1 MRRSPILAL
10 VVVLLSLLVT
20 ACDDDNDDGT
30 AEPGNETADTVTLV
44 THDSF
49 LVSDSVL
56 DEFTRDTG
64 IDVEVVPAGD
74 AGQAL
79 SQVILT
85 KDDPI
90 GDAFFGVDTTFLSRA
105 LDEEIFAAYESPA
118 LADVPGELR
127 VDPHVTPIDFGD
139 VCINYDRAAF
149 TDTPPPTTFDD
160 LTDPAYGGQLV
171 VENPASSSP
180 GLAFVLATIAEYG
193 EDGWLDY
200 WEELRANDVLVVDGW
215 EQAYNEEF
223 SGGPNAGPR
232 PLVVSYASSPP
243 ASVDPDADPL
253 PDEAPIGTVLGS
265 CFRQVEYVGVLEGAE
280 HPDAARQLIDFM
292 LSPTFQ
298 GDVPLSM
305 YVFPAREGVE
315 LPEVFE
321 RYAEI
326 PDDPYTLAPDEITP
340 DNREE
345 WVQQWT
351 DVVAR

>member
-20 ACDDDNDDGT
+20 ACDDDNDGT
-30 AEPGNETADTVTLV
+30 AEPGHETADTVTLV

-56 DEFTRDTG
+56 DEFTHDTG
-64 IDVEVVPAGD
+64 IEVEVVPAGD

-105 LDEEIFAAYESPA
+105 IDEEIFAAYESPA

-149 TDTPPPTTFDD
+149 TDTPPPTTLDD

-243 ASVDPDADPL
+243 ASVDPDADPF

-280 HPDAARQLIDFM
+280 HPDAARQLVDFM

>member
-1 MRRSPILAL
+1 MRRILI
-10 VVVLLSLLVT
+10 LLLTVGLGVA
-20 ACDDDNDDGT
+20 ACNASDDDNADGV
-30 AEPGNETADTVTLV
+30 GVSNGETAATVTLV

-56 DEFTRDTG
+56 EEFTEDTG
-64 IDVEVVPAGD
+64 IGVEIVPAGD
-74 AGQAL
+74 AGSAL

-105 LDEEIFAAYESPA
+105 LDEDIFAEYESSA
-118 LADVPGELR
+118 LDEVPDELE
-127 VDPHVTPIDFGD
+127 VDPHVTPVDHGD

-149 TDTPPPTTFDD
+149 TDTPPPTTLTD
-160 LTDPAYGGQLV
+160 LTDPAYAGRLV

-180 GLAFVLATIAEYG
+180 GLAFALATIAEFG

-232 PLVVSYASSPP
+232 SLVVSYASSPP
-243 ASVDPDADPL
+243 ASVDPDAEPL
-253 PDEAPIGTVLGS
+253 PDQAPIGTVLGS
-265 CFRQVEYVGVLEGAE
+265 CFRQVEYVGVLEGAA
-280 HPDAARQLIDFM
+280 HPEAARRLVDFM

-298 GDVPLSM
+298 ADVASSM
-305 YVFPAREGVE
+305 YVFPVRTGVE
-315 LPEVFE
+315 LPDLFD
-321 RYAEI
+321 RYAEL
-326 PDDPYTLAPDEITP
+326 PDDPYTLEPDEITP
-340 DNREE
+340 DQREE
-345 WVQQWT
+345 WIEQWT
-351 DVVAR
+351 DAVVR